1 MEITTVERLEERMKD
16 PFFHHHILADQI
28 IALRAMFVYV
38 ELHPNERVPS
48 SYYYKAGLAP
58 PAEIVYRL
66 RRVSKSIVPRNRN
79 KVISTPLGNLK
90 KTITD
95 RDYTSIQD
103 TDREEHARQVIKRSF
118 SRIGILPNDT
128 DDEIRSKVLGFFKKR
143 EETYKAWNGGKKK
156 EEHDTNEGLST
167 ITAPTVSN
175 QDYTIRA
182 LAVLI
187 KKFGW
192 FRRS

>member
-1 MEITTVERLEERMKD
+1 MEITTVEALVERMKD

-28 IALRAMFVYV
+28 IALRAMFAYV
-38 ELHPNERVPS
+38 ELHPNEHVPS
-48 SYYYKAGLAP
+48 EYYYKAGLVP

-66 RRVSKSIVPRNRN
+66 RRIPKSIVPRNRK

-90 KTITD
+90 KTIVD
-95 RDYTSIQD
+95 RDYVGVQD
-103 TDREEHARQVIKRSF
+103 TDREEHARQVIKRSM
-118 SRIGILPNDT
+118 SKIGILPDDT
-128 DDEIRSKVLGFFKKR
+128 DDEIRVKVLEFFKKR
-143 EETYKAWNGGKKK
+143 EETYKAWNKSKKK
-156 EEHDTNEGLST
+156 DEPDTNEGLST